1 MRNALLLATVGLVSL
16 LFSLN
21 CTPKGAAYYEAGA
34 PDPKAQVAQK
44 PRAPKEA
51 VVYSIYENGS
61 YKPGQ
66 LDKEP
71 APIGGDAAFLRAS
84 HVNYPAKAREAGLQG
99 TVWVTVTINEA
110 GQLEQAVLSRGI
122 GGGCDEEA
130 LAAVKRGAKVGFE
143 PAMRNGVPVKV
154 RYDMPVRFSVQ

>member
-1 MRNALLLATVGLVSL
+1 MRNALVLATVGLFSSF
-16 LFSLN
+16 FSLN
-21 CTPKGAAYYEAGA
+21 CTPKGAAYYEAGT
-34 PDPKAQVAQK
+34 PDARAQVAQK

-51 VVYSIYENGS
+51 VVYSIYENGR
-61 YKPGQ
+61 YQPGK

-84 HVNYPAKAREAGLQG
+84 RVNYPAKAREAGIQG

-130 LAAVKRGAKVGFE
+130 VAAVQRGAKAGFE

-154 RYDMPVRFSVQ
+154 RYEMPVRFSVQ